1 MTRYAYRRKLTRRE
15 LGPALGAGAGVG
27 LAIGAVVAYLTQ
39 IFLRRETIGESAAQR
54 APRVTGGDERESG
67 QGS

>member
-1 MTRYAYRRKLTRRE
+1 MTRYVYRRKLTRRE

-39 IFLRRETIGESAAQR
+39 IFLRRETIGASAVDR
-54 APRVTGGDERESG
+54 ASPGPDRSEGEA
-67 QGS
+67 GSAS

>member
-1 MTRYAYRRKLTRRE
+1 MTRYAYRRKLSRRE

-39 IFLRRETIGESAAQR
+39 IFLRRETIGASATDQVQR
-54 APRVTGGDERESG
+54 SADRPDGDSG
-67 QGS
+67 S

>member
-15 LGPALGAGAGVG
+15 LRPALGAGAGVG

-39 IFLRRETIGESAAQR
+39 IFLRRETIGESAADRPARVPGR
-54 APRVTGGDERESG
+54 AGKDD
-67 QGS
+67 GSRP

>member
-1 MTRYAYRRKLTRRE
+1 MTRYAYRRKLSRRE

-39 IFLRRETIGESAAQR
+39 IFLRRETIGASATDR
-54 APRVTGGDERESG
+54 VPRSPDSPDGDSG
-67 QGS
+67 S